1 MIFPK
6 KSLGQNFLIE
16 KNVIKKILNLLNL
29 EKKMVIEI
37 GPGKGALTDEILKA
51 KPKSLVIIEKD
62 KQLTKFL
69 SEKYSLIKNI
79 KIINADI
86 LKVDFKKINTEKN
99 ILIGNLPYN
108 VSSQILVK
116 ILKYKKLETKF
127 SDLIFMFQK
136 EVGEKIVAK
145 FPSKH
150 YGRLTIISNYN
161 LKIIKKFLVSANCF
175 FPKPKV
181 TSMIIHFKTKKNEIF
196 NIKNISN
203 LEKITKIL
211 FSNRRKMINKKIK
224 EILSYQKIKRIS
236 KLDLNLRPEKVSP
249 ERFYEITELY
259 EKN

>member
-1 MIFPK
+1 MKFPK

-37 GPGKGALTDEILKA
+37 GPVKGALTDEILKA

-108 VSSQILVK
+108 VFSNIMK

-136 EVGEKIVAK
+136 E
-145 FPSKH
+145 
-150 YGRLTIISNYN
+150 
-161 LKIIKKFLVSANCF
+161 
-175 FPKPKV
+175 
-181 TSMIIHFKTKKNEIF
+181 
-196 NIKNISN
+196 
-203 LEKITKIL
+203 
-211 FSNRRKMINKKIK
+211 
-224 EILSYQKIKRIS
+224 
-236 KLDLNLRPEKVSP
+236 
-249 ERFYEITELY
+249 
-259 EKN
+259 